1 MQAAN
6 ESICRKIEESL
17 ASTRRILQ
25 PNSHAEIVI
34 PQHAGS
40 VLIFT
45 PPGTPRRLS
54 IPCVDSSHVANG
66 HASDHDQP
74 KVESE
79 LCLETTPQGFD
90 FGAIEL
96 TIASPCVNGEVLDMK
111 REAALQQMN
120 EITDRLI
127 ASEEKYLSDLRSLT
141 ENYIYQLPNAPPE
154 FSDKKETIFVNAED
168 IFYFHK
174 VVFLKELSKCRGTP
188 SDIGRVFTQRE
199 NELDRYIKYC
209 DGKYDSNN
217 FMESHPTEF
226 FKQHTTYYSSASA
239 AEKSVAITVSHYA
252 EP

>member
-1 MQAAN
+1 M
-6 ESICRKIEESL
+6 CTYLFCCLVYFSL
-17 ASTRRILQ
+17 R

-141 ENYIYQLPNAPPE
+141 EVRN
-154 FSDKKETIFVNAED
+154 
-168 IFYFHK
+168 
-174 VVFLKELSKCRGTP
+174 
-188 SDIGRVFTQRE
+188 
-199 NELDRYIKYC
+199 
-209 DGKYDSNN
+209 
-217 FMESHPTEF
+217 
-226 FKQHTTYYSSASA
+226 
-239 AEKSVAITVSHYA
+239 
-252 EP
+252 